1 MFDKPWRITPSAII
15 RSYCRR
21 APYTGAAYFFIF
33 LFFPK
38 MNDEAQNLVLS
49 SLLGLADLRVFSVL
63 LGVSLS
69 GYALQM
75 AFYGTHRQMSL
86 WSIWVVYPAK
96 TCFEASALL
105 SGGLCGLTL
114 ASSILWGSWQWSL
127 LSARTF
133 VITTALCVSI
143 PLFFWF

>member
-1 MFDKPWRITPSAII
+1 
-15 RSYCRR
+15 
-21 APYTGAAYFFIF
+21 
-33 LFFPK
+33 

-143 PLFFWF
+143 PLFFWFVWKILDKLTQNEQRILSICFFLFIMVIATISLTNLF